1 VTARLRDLPS
11 TDRLLG
17 TRASVG
23 LIATY
28 GRPLTVAALRA
39 TLDEVRSNVR
49 AGTAGK
55 IPVNADLVTRTASLL
70 ARWTAPPLQPVINA
84 TGVILHTNL
93 GRAPLSGA
101 ATRAVVEALNGYS
114 TLEYD
119 LERGGRGSRL
129 DRVEGILQRLTGAE
143 GAVVVNNNAA
153 ALLLLLATLAKGKRV
168 VVSRTQ
174 LVEIGGGFRV
184 PDVMRQSGA
193 RMTEIGTT
201 NRVHLQD
208 YQRATEEPTAL
219 VLVAHRSNFRL
230 VGFTEEPGL
239 AEIVQLCKLRGV
251 PLVYDLGSGAL
262 LDTAKYGLAHE
273 PMVQEAL
280 RAGVDLV
287 AFSADKL
294 LGGPQAGIILGKA
307 ELVSAI
313 KRHPMA
319 RALRADKTCLA
330 ALGATLVHYLRGEAA
345 EQIPVWRMVALKP
358 RQLRQRAE
366 AMRRDL
372 GKGEV
377 IRGESAVGGG
387 SLPGDTLPTYLLALP
402 QSSPEKLMQ
411 ALRFQSPPII
421 ARTKDNRVLIDPRT
435 ILPGQEEMLLAGVR
449 KALQEVAP

>member
-1 VTARLRDLPS
+1 
-11 TDRLLG
+11 
-17 TRASVG
+17 
-23 LIATY
+23 
-28 GRPLTVAALRA
+28 
-39 TLDEVRSNVR
+39 
-49 AGTAGK
+49 
-55 IPVNADLVTRTASLL
+55 
-70 ARWTAPPLQPVINA
+70 
-84 TGVILHTNL
+84 
-93 GRAPLSGA
+93 LSGA

-366 AMRRDL
+366 GMRRDL

>member
-1 VTARLRDLPS
+1 M
-11 TDRLLG
+11 
-17 TRASVG
+17 
-23 LIATY
+23 Y
-28 GRPLTVAALRA
+28 
-39 TLDEVRSNVR
+39 
-49 AGTAGK
+49 
-55 IPVNADLVTRTASLL
+55 
-70 ARWTAPPLQPVINA
+70 
-84 TGVILHTNL
+84 
-93 GRAPLSGA
+93 
-101 ATRAVVEALNGYS
+101 
-114 TLEYD
+114 
-119 LERGGRGSRL
+119 
-129 DRVEGILQRLTGAE
+129 
-143 GAVVVNNNAA
+143 
-153 ALLLLLATLAKGKRV
+153 
-168 VVSRTQ
+168 
-174 LVEIGGGFRV
+174 
-184 PDVMRQSGA
+184 
-193 RMTEIGTT
+193 EIGTT

-208 YQRATEEPTAL
+208 FQRALEEPTAL
-219 VLVAHRSNFRL
+219 VLIAHRSNFRL
-230 VGFTEEPGL
+230 VGFTEEPDLG
-239 AEIVQLCKLRGV
+239 EIVQLCKLRGV

-307 ELVSAI
+307 ELVAAI

-366 AMRRDL
+366 GMRRDL